1 MSKGK
6 EPRTRVNKVPKLL
19 LSEIK
24 AVFALIIQEMGL
36 EAATF

>member
-6 EPRTRVNKVPKLL
+6 QPRTRVNKVPKLL

-24 AVFALIIQEMGL
+24 VVFNEIVQEVSL
-36 EAATF
+36 EAAIF

>member
-6 EPRTRVNKVPKLL
+6 QPRTRVKVPKLL

-24 AVFALIIQEMGL
+24 EVFIVYDQEIGL
-36 EAATF
+36 EAAIF

>member
-6 EPRTRVNKVPKLL
+6 QPRTRVNKVPKLL

-24 AVFALIIQEMGL
+24 AVFIPIDQEIGL
-36 EAATF
+36 EAAIY

>member
-6 EPRTRVNKVPKLL
+6 QPRTRVNKVPKLL
-19 LSEIK
+19 SSEIK
-24 AVFALIIQEMGL
+24 AVFVLFAQEIGL

>member
-24 AVFALIIQEMGL
+24 VVFVLTDQEVGL
-36 EAATF
+36 ESAIF

>member
-6 EPRTRVNKVPKLL
+6 QPRTRVKVPKLL

-24 AVFALIIQEMGL
+24 EVTILYD
-36 EAATF
+36 

>member
-6 EPRTRVNKVPKLL
+6 QPRTRVNKVPKLL

-24 AVFALIIQEMGL
+24 VVFIRYDKVIGL
-36 EAATF
+36 EAAIF

>member
-6 EPRTRVNKVPKLL
+6 QPKTIVNKVPKFL

-24 AVFALIIQEMGL
+24 VVISKINQEMSL
-36 EAATF
+36 EAAIF

>member
-24 AVFALIIQEMGL
+24 VVFVLTAQEMGL
-36 EAATF
+36 EAAIF